1 MLFVSLTRS
10 GIQHLL
16 NSSSAREFQFA
27 PGWFLTCATDD
38 FLSHISISPDEV
50 VAWESPLGGAPEFDL
65 PLISASYFPRLQT
78 LEISKASVSGRPV
91 YYCTNPK
98 GEFFAS
104 THIAWL
110 RKAGVLIEEDRDTL
124 PELLVYRLVTPPRTM
139 FRGIRQLGLAGSLMV
154 DLKDGNLRVRQT
166 AADYDPPDLA
176 PTASEDE
183 AVWKLS
189 DVLKTAVAKLA
200 PAAANVATLLSGG
213 VDSSILA
220 SIARDEL
227 SATSTFSTAYPFD
240 SGESNAEQK
249 YALTAAHALRTRHT
263 VFVPNAAD
271 FLAGTVEAMAAAE
284 NPLNHLQSTLVH
296 LLFKR
301 ALPATMDRVICGLA
315 ADSVLG
321 LETQFALHQ
330 RAGLRRRFLSS
341 SPVYFALRAIGSRVP
356 KARELAAYAAQVRG
370 RDLAISN
377 PHNPI
382 WSYAAFGDFD
392 WVGKHYG
399 PGREQV
405 IAYRLEQLKRVAR
418 KSFDEVFAFYTLNYC
433 DLAVGVSTWSK
444 LGEAQNK
451 ILYYPFAS
459 QEVLDTSFSVPWEIK
474 LKSLKHLA
482 RGVGRHLGV
491 PDFILNRRKES
502 FGIASDRWAE
512 RNGPLEPLVVLAAK
526 AVELEQLRDLQG
538 REPRKA
544 MTLWSLLNY
553 AVLIRLFV
561 RGESKESLLSE
572 LEENRLAQKAIRG
585 GRVPRT
591 KTETPQTPP
600 KLKENESEKDETAA
614 LRPELR

>member
-1 MLFVSLTRS
+1 M
-10 GIQHLL
+10 
-16 NSSSAREFQFA
+16 
-27 PGWFLTCATDD
+27 TCATDD
-38 FLSHISISPDEV
+38 FLSHLSISPDEV
-50 VAWESPLGGAPEFDL
+50 VAWESPLGGAPGSKADL

-110 RKAGVLIEEDRDTL
+110 RRAGVLVEEDRDTI

-154 DLKDGNLRVRQT
+154 DLKDGNLRVKQISV
-166 AADYDPPDLA
+166 DYDPPDSA
-176 PTASEDE
+176 SIASEDT
-183 AVWKLS
+183 AVARLAET
-189 DVLKTAVAKLA
+189 LKTAVAKLS
-200 PAAANVATLLSGG
+200 PAASNVATLLSGG

-240 SGESNAEQK
+240 GFESNAEQK
-249 YALTAAHALRTRHT
+249 YALSAAHALRTRHT
-263 VFVPNAAD
+263 VFVPNATD
-271 FLAGTVEAMAAAE
+271 FLAGTVEALAAAE

-296 LLFKR
+296 LLFKC
-301 ALPATMDRVICGLA
+301 ALPAAMDRVICGLA

-321 LETQFALHQ
+321 LETHFAFHQ
-330 RAGLRRRFLSS
+330 RAGLRRRFLSVP
-341 SPVYFALRAIGSRVP
+341 PVYFALRALGSRVP
-356 KARELAAYAAQVRG
+356 KARELAAYAAQVRD
-370 RDLAISN
+370 RDLKFSD

-382 WSYAAFGDFD
+382 WSYAAYGDFD
-392 WVGKHYG
+392 WVRKHYG
-399 PGREQV
+399 AGREQV

-418 KSFDEVFAFYTLNYC
+418 KSFDDIFAFYTLNYC
-433 DLAVGVSTWSK
+433 DVAVGVSTWSK

-451 ILYYPFAS
+451 ILYYPFATR
-459 QEVLDTSFSVPWEIK
+459 EVLDTSFSVPWEIK

-512 RNGPLEPLVVLAAK
+512 RDGPLEPLVVLAAK
-526 AVELEQLRDLQG
+526 VVDLNQLRDLQG
-538 REPRKA
+538 RDSRKA

-561 RGESKESLLSE
+561 MGESKESLLSE
-572 LEENRLAQKAIRG
+572 LEENRLAQKATRR
-585 GRVPRT
+585 GRVSRT
-591 KTETPQTPP
+591 KIEKPQTQP
-600 KLKENESEKDETAA
+600 KENEKDEGAA
-614 LRPELR
+614 LRSELG

>member
-1 MLFVSLTRS
+1 
-10 GIQHLL
+10 
-16 NSSSAREFQFA
+16 
-27 PGWFLTCATDD
+27 
-38 FLSHISISPDEV
+38 
-50 VAWESPLGGAPEFDL
+50 
-65 PLISASYFPRLQT
+65 
-78 LEISKASVSGRPV
+78 
-91 YYCTNPK
+91 
-98 GEFFAS
+98 
-104 THIAWL
+104 
-110 RKAGVLIEEDRDTL
+110 
-124 PELLVYRLVTPPRTM
+124 
-139 FRGIRQLGLAGSLMV
+139 
-154 DLKDGNLRVRQT
+154 
-166 AADYDPPDLA
+166 
-176 PTASEDE
+176 
-183 AVWKLS
+183 
-189 DVLKTAVAKLA
+189 
-200 PAAANVATLLSGG
+200 
-213 VDSSILA
+213 
-220 SIARDEL
+220 
-227 SATSTFSTAYPFD
+227 
-240 SGESNAEQK
+240 
-249 YALTAAHALRTRHT
+249 
-263 VFVPNAAD
+263 
-271 FLAGTVEAMAAAE
+271 
-284 NPLNHLQSTLVH
+284 
-296 LLFKR
+296 
-301 ALPATMDRVICGLA
+301 
-315 ADSVLG
+315 
-321 LETQFALHQ
+321 
-330 RAGLRRRFLSS
+330 
-341 SPVYFALRAIGSRVP
+341 VP

-502 FGIASDRWAE
+502 FGIASYRWAE

-585 GRVPRT
+585 GRVPKT

-600 KLKENESEKDETAA
+600 KLKENESEKDEAAA